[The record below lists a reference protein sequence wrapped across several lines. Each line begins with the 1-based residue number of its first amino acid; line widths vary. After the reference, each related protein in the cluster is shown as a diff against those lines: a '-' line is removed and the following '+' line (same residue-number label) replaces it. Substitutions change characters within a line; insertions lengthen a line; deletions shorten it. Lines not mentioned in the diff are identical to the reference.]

1 MFVSLTAAFS
11 GTVWERLL
19 EWYRGSVFRE
29 LIDYFDETY
38 FSVDLGEYR
47 HFSVTTQTGSVVKN
61 LILGIALGLIVAAV
75 ISCYVKTV
83 HGGFVRRLLREDC
96 TSAESAKSLFAL
108 GYFHNITIRNQLYR
122 GNSLGSLVR
131 SVDAVG
137 EPAKTD
143 RALSDARFYI
153 PEELRYKAEV
163 RYDAKGSGW
172 LQLILTTI
180 LTIVAAALICRFLSQ
195 ILGLAD
201 VILGIFEH

>member
-11 GTVWERLL
+11 GTVWEKLL

-96 TSAESAKSLFAL
+96 TSAESAKSLSAL
-108 GYFHNITIRNQLYR
+108 GYFHNIAIRNQLYR
-122 GNSLGSLVR
+122 GNSFGSLVR

-180 LTIVAAALICRFLSQ
+180 LTIAAAVLICRFLPQ
-195 ILGLAD
+195 LLGLAD

>member
-96 TSAESAKSLFAL
+96 TSAESAKSLSAL

-122 GNSLGSLVR
+122 GNSFGSLVR

-143 RALSDARFYI
+143 RALSGARFYI

-163 RYDAKGSGW
+163 RYDANGSGG

-180 LTIVAAALICRFLSQ
+180 LTIAAAVLICRFLPQ
-195 ILGLAD
+195 LLGLAD

>member
-11 GTVWERLL
+11 GTVWEKLL

-96 TSAESAKSLFAL
+96 TSAESAKSLSTL

-122 GNSLGSLVR
+122 GNSFGSLVQ

-180 LTIVAAALICRFLSQ
+180 LTLAAAVLLCRFLPQ
-195 ILGLAD
+195 LLGLAD

>member
-11 GTVWERLL
+11 GTVWEKLL

-83 HGGFVRRLLREDC
+83 HGGFVRRLLRE
-96 TSAESAKSLFAL
+96 LPP
-108 GYFHNITIRNQLYR
+108 Q
-122 GNSLGSLVR
+122 
-131 SVDAVG
+131 
-137 EPAKTD
+137 
-143 RALSDARFYI
+143 DARLIIMRYYMDKTQTQVAK
-153 PEELRYKAEV
+153 ELGV
-163 RYDAKGSGW
+163 SQ
-172 LQLILTTI
+172 LQ
-180 LTIVAAALICRFLSQ
+180 VSRMEKK
-195 ILGLAD
+195 ILGTMRKK
-201 VILGIFEH
+201 F